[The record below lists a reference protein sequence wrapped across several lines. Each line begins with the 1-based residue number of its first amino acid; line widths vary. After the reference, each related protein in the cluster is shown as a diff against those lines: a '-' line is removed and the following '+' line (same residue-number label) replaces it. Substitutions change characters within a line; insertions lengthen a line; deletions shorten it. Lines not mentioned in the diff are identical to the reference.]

1 MVGGGLG
8 LSELN
13 RDSRLDTG
21 LRGHPP
27 SSPHPPPSTF
37 TSTATTPPT
46 TPPVPAL
53 MVETLRSSPTL
64 FPVPGG
70 LATGASPLPVGDVFV
85 FRAVVDVPGE
95 EEIRRVPSPAKRGS
109 EREKYHLPGALIS
122 AYSGVCGMG
131 VQYICD
137 AEGRKTG
144 VIVPIGLW
152 DSLNAE
158 KPVGERVGVPDP
170 GKYRGIYRNL
180 NVDLKAEIRNLRD
193 EWNRI

>member
-1 MVGGGLG
+1 
-8 LSELN
+8 
-13 RDSRLDTG
+13 
-21 LRGHPP
+21 
-27 SSPHPPPSTF
+27 
-37 TSTATTPPT
+37 
-46 TPPVPAL
+46 
-53 MVETLRSSPTL
+53 
-64 FPVPGG
+64 
-70 LATGASPLPVGDVFV
+70 
-85 FRAVVDVPGE
+85 
-95 EEIRRVPSPAKRGS
+95 
-109 EREKYHLPGALIS
+109 
-122 AYSGVCGMG
+122 MG

-144 VIVPIGLW
+144 VIVPIDLW